1 MVSNESLV
9 VSGVLSATLASA
21 LVGYYSYLVIQ
32 EKKKY
37 QKIPGPEQKGL
48 TGFLYGNTLVLR
60 KEIIEDGNTM
70 AEYLVDMIPEYG
82 ETYKLR
88 LMHRTLL
95 ITCDAYII
103 KKVLIDDD
111 SPKSPETYNVV
122 GYPSGE
128 RFLGHGLVTDTNYER
143 WKHRRSLFNP
153 GFHRQA
159 LISFLNEFN
168 SKSNILTEFLM
179 KKADG
184 KTPVKLL
191 KVFNATTLDVI
202 ASVAFSMNIDSI
214 NDPNNMFNV
223 YITKSLGGLADFFF
237 DPFIKFK
244 PHKWPL
250 IWKYRK
256 VVRYLRKVG
265 REQIVAR
272 INAIKN
278 GEYLPN
284 DILTTILNSHKDEEF
299 EIEAM
304 VDDFVTFFIAGQETT
319 ATTLTFLF
327 MELAK
332 NPDVFTKLREEVD
345 RVIGSKSELTYDD
358 ISELKYT
365 NCAFKEAL
373 RLYPP
378 ATGVSRKTTKEI
390 VTKDFVIPKDSFITL
405 SIFGCGRS
413 EKYFPDTFKFK
424 PERFSKDEDD
434 PNGSIAT
441 YTFFPFSL
449 GPRNCIGQNFAQ
461 FEAKVIIA
469 KLVQNF
475 DLELCPDQSFKIIQE
490 GTIRPKDGVMVY
502 LRPRK

>member
-1 MVSNESLV
+1 
-9 VSGVLSATLASA
+9 
-21 LVGYYSYLVIQ
+21 
-32 EKKKY
+32 
-37 QKIPGPEQKGL
+37 
-48 TGFLYGNTLVLR
+48 
-60 KEIIEDGNTM
+60 
-70 AEYLVDMIPEYG
+70 
-82 ETYKLR
+82 
-88 LMHRTLL
+88 
-95 ITCDAYII
+95 
-103 KKVLIDDD
+103 
-111 SPKSPETYNVV
+111 
-122 GYPSGE
+122 
-128 RFLGHGLVTDTNYER
+128 
-143 WKHRRSLFNP
+143 
-153 GFHRQA
+153 
-159 LISFLNEFN
+159 
-168 SKSNILTEFLM
+168 
-179 KKADG
+179 
-184 KTPVKLL
+184 
-191 KVFNATTLDVI
+191 
-202 ASVAFSMNIDSI
+202 
-214 NDPNNMFNV
+214 
-223 YITKSLGGLADFFF
+223 
-237 DPFIKFK
+237 
-244 PHKWPL
+244 
-250 IWKYRK
+250 
-256 VVRYLRKVG
+256 
-265 REQIVAR
+265 
-272 INAIKN
+272 
-278 GEYLPN
+278 
-284 DILTTILNSHKDEEF
+284 
-299 EIEAM
+299 
-304 VDDFVTFFIAGQETT
+304 
-319 ATTLTFLF
+319 